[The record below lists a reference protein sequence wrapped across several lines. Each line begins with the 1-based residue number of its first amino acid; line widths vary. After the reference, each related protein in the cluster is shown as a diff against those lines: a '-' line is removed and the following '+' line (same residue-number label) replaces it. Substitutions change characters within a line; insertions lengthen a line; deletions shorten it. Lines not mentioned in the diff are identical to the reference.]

1 MHRPFNP
8 SNYASIVND
17 DSAAAGMTL
26 DFVHVYNIGSGFGD
40 LEFLER
46 WFSVLS
52 MRSLDTLRLGTNGLL
67 IVEFPIAIRGDWLEL
82 LWSTWNLRDI
92 RECSLDWFL
101 VFFQCTINCKPNS
114 ITTETKT
121 DPSRTLI
128 TTLTS
133 VSSSSWSMTVKN
145 ESFLIPN
152 SFVSPP
158 RAIHLSFQRGLTE
171 ISQLFG

>member
-1 MHRPFNP
+1 MHHPFNP
-8 SNYASIVND
+8 SNYPSIVND

-101 VFFQCTINCKPNS
+101 VFF
-114 ITTETKT
+114 
-121 DPSRTLI
+121 
-128 TTLTS
+128 
-133 VSSSSWSMTVKN
+133 
-145 ESFLIPN
+145 
-152 SFVSPP
+152 
-158 RAIHLSFQRGLTE
+158 
-171 ISQLFG
+171 